1 MMDENQ
7 YAHDGAIYLAVDDD
21 QDIDP
26 CNRVSGNCE
35 FRSAKCWQKEFDSL
49 PACRSIMRQDGRQ
62 IHWEKAR

>member
-7 YAHDGAIYLAVDDD
+7 YMHGGAIYLAVDDSPD
-21 QDIDP
+21 VNP

-35 FRSAKCWQKEFDSL
+35 FRSAKCWLQELDNL
-49 PACRSIMRQDGRQ
+49 PPCRALGRQDGRQ